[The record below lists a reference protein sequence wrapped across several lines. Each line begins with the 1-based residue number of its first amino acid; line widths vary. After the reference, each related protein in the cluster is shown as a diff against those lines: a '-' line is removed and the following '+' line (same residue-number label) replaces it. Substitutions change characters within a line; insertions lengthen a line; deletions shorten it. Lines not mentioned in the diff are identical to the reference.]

1 MPKMKTRKSAAK
13 RFSFTGTGKVKMA
26 HANKQ
31 HILTKKGQKRKRTLR
46 KATYADATNVEAV
59 KAMLPYA

>member
-13 RFSFTGTGKVKMA
+13 RYKVTGTGKILKRKGNIS
-26 HANKQ
+26 HLQINKQ
-31 HILTKKGQKRKRTLR
+31 PKQKTKRKKYQAVHKTD
-46 KATYADATNVEAV
+46 TYKI